1 MSARLRRARWGL
13 GSGAEVLHRSDP
25 FVGAGI
31 VAAYSG
37 LIVVAELAGVVG
49 YAIGGAILDAA
60 LMTVLLGHYVWGER
74 APHRKLFPVL
84 ALIALLRVLSIT
96 AAVPR
101 LPMVTWYITVGGA
114 LLIGEL
120 LTIRLVEEPWER
132 LNLTIRRWRVDLAI
146 AAFGVPAGLV
156 GYLLLRP
163 GLLMTDAGPAQVLAG
178 MIGIVVFGAFVE
190 ALLFRGLLQSVA
202 IETFGDERIGLVYAA
217 AMSGVMYLG
226 SGSLPYTIAVGAYA
240 LLLGAVILRGGSLWG
255 AAASH
260 GVALVGMAFVWP
272 IVLAAA

>member
-1 MSARLRRARWGL
+1 MGEAVG
-13 GSGAEVLHRSDP
+13 RSDTLA
-25 FVGAGI
+25 GAGT
-31 VAAYSG
+31 VATYSG

-49 YAIGGAILDAA
+49 FAIGGAILDAA
-60 LMTVLLGHYVWGER
+60 LVTVLLGHYVWGER

-84 ALIALLRVLSIT
+84 ALVALLRVLSVT

-101 LPMVTWYITVGGA
+101 LPMVTWYITVGVA

-132 LNLTIRRWRVDLAI
+132 LNIKIRRWRLDVVI
-146 AAFGVPAGLV
+146 AAFGVPAGLI

-163 GLLMTDAGPAQVLAG
+163 GLLIPDAGPIQVFAG
-178 MIGIVVFGAFVE
+178 IIGIVVFGAFVE

-202 IETFGDERIGLVYAA
+202 IETFGDVRIGLVYAA

-226 SGSLPYTIAVGAYA
+226 AGSLPYTIGVGAYA

-260 GVALVGMAFVWP
+260 GVALVGMAFIWP
-272 IVLAAA
+272 FVLASA